1 MNLQKSLQNA
11 LIICLLSHNDYSRNV
26 LSEFLSLYFSFTK
39 SNFMESQPTL
49 QNEIV
54 KGSKSAMRFGLLVLV
69 IGIIAMVY
77 PFGFGKFTVIII
89 GSFLIIGGILRIIFA
104 ILSPTMGGM
113 IWRYLYALLMIFAG
127 GYLISNP
134 DSGLEALAL
143 AMALYFIIDGITNAF
158 YSFSLMPIGGGFYLL
173 FCGIISILLGALIF
187 SKWPESSTYI
197 IGIYL
202 GIKLALDGLGLFLAG
217 QSVKKAASA

>member
-1 MNLQKSLQNA
+1 
-11 LIICLLSHNDYSRNV
+11 
-26 LSEFLSLYFSFTK
+26 
-39 SNFMESQPTL
+39 
-49 QNEIV
+49 
-54 KGSKSAMRFGLLVLV
+54 MRFGLLVLV
-69 IGIIAMVY
+69 IGIIAIVY

-104 ILSPTMGGM
+104 ILSPTMGAM
-113 IWRYLYALLMIFAG
+113 LWRYLYALLMIFAG

-173 FCGIISILLGALIF
+173 FCGIMTFSMNLIPAAK
-187 SKWPESSTYI
+187 SPTNPN
-197 IGIYL
+197 
-202 GIKLALDGLGLFLAG
+202 
-217 QSVKKAASA
+217 VKMAPGPSGR